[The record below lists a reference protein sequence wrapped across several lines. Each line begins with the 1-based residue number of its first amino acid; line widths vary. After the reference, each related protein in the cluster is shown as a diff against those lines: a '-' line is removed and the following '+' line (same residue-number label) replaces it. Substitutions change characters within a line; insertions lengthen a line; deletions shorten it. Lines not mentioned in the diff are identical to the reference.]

1 MDSLPA
7 IPVHRRHG
15 DNCDEGPLAIA
26 TRGLLKGVAKGKT
39 CWCAQLWSEERGGE
53 LGDLIVLERAAE
65 AIAAEVELASIAR
78 RRDGMFAPFDP
89 TVRKGVGEWSAVYLW
104 RNGIKDK
111 VNCAAFPAT
120 MEALC
125 ALTSSAFWEVS
136 YEGLEEPGCAFA
148 SAYLSKLTPGT
159 LITPHCGPCNARLRV
174 HLALRIPEDEG
185 RGGERSK
192 LLEKEEELGCGSVLG
207 RRLEDEFVG
216 RRSRRVLVVRCV
228 LYPVYVLL
236 VWPFVATFRIAAWI
250 LGTVGTLLGLGPPPL
265 CFLAVGKKIIRWEE
279 GRCVL
284 FDDSFVHSAEYR
296 QRARDPRDDPWDD
309 LDDSP
314 SKRKDASRIV
324 LVVDLWHPAL
334 GVGDRNAIR
343 ALYPGGMGTADAHE
357 GNRERVDTFV
367 DG

>member
-1 MDSLPA
+1 M
-7 IPVHRRHG
+7 
-15 DNCDEGPLAIA
+15 
-26 TRGLLKGVAKGKT
+26 
-39 CWCAQLWSEERGGE
+39 
-53 LGDLIVLERAAE
+53 
-65 AIAAEVELASIAR
+65 
-78 RRDGMFAPFDP
+78 
-89 TVRKGVGEWSAVYLW
+89 
-104 RNGIKDK
+104 
-111 VNCAAFPAT
+111 
-120 MEALC
+120 
-125 ALTSSAFWEVS
+125 
-136 YEGLEEPGCAFA
+136 
-148 SAYLSKLTPGT
+148 
-159 LITPHCGPCNARLRV
+159 
-174 HLALRIPEDEG
+174 
-185 RGGERSK
+185 
-192 LLEKEEELGCGSVLG
+192 EKEEELGGGSIG

-216 RRSRRVLVVRCV
+216 RRSRRVLAVRCV
-228 LYPVYVLL
+228 LYPVYVLM

-296 QRARDPRDDPWDD
+296 QRTRDPRDDPWDD

-357 GNRERVDTFV
+357 GTRERVDTFV